1 MIDVCGNDRTAARDL
16 GPHKLW
22 CYFIRDLGTKTFAGM
37 LLSEIV
43 AGDCGIRNSEFG
55 IFGSRTGFFI
65 PHSAFRIP
73 HLLPD
78 CNEFHFG
85 RDDAL
90 ARVPKLRDTAARAR
104 TKRATLCRS

>member
-65 PHSAFRIP
+65 PHSAFRICSLIAMNSISGVMMP
-73 HLLPD
+73 WRAYQSCVTQRP
-78 CNEFHFG
+78 
-85 RDDAL
+85 
-90 ARVPKLRDTAARAR
+90 ARA
-104 TKRATLCRS
+104 